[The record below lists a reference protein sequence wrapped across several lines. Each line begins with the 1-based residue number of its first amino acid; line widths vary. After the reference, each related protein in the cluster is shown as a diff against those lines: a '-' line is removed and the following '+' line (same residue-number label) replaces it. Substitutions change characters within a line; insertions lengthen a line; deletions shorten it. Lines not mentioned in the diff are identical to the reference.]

1 MKKILGVLG
10 AIGMVA
16 TSASTVVSCGN
27 KGETDYK
34 LDLTS
39 EDYNYLYKVEAY
51 INSENGFGTDTDVM
65 FFSNVDSA
73 KVMYDVANNDN
84 DDADAIAD
92 AMKESQSFEW
102 NHSEL
107 ISGIES
113 FAYMVASSNEK
124 GEPTNPVYGTIT
136 NSAK

>member
-39 EDYNYLYKVEAY
+39 EDYDYLYEVEAY
-51 INSENGFGTDTDVM
+51 IISENGEGTDTDVM

-73 KVMYDVANNDN
+73 KVMYDAANNDN
-84 DDADAIAD
+84 DDVDAILA
-92 AMKESQSFEW
+92 AIEESESFKW
-102 NHSEL
+102 NHSES

-113 FAYMVASSNEK
+113 FAYMAASSNEN

>member
-1 MKKILGVLG
+1 MKKLLGILG

-39 EDYNYLYKVEAY
+39 KEYDTLGEIRAY
-51 INSENGFGTDTDVM
+51 IMSENGEGTEVG
-65 FFSNVDSA
+65 FFLSIDSA
-73 KVMYDVANNDN
+73 KTMYDAANKDNDGIEAIEAAMDDGASFEEKYGSDTPISDLEAFAYFASSFNDN
-84 DDADAIAD
+84 D
-92 AMKESQSFEW
+92 
-102 NHSEL
+102 
-107 ISGIES
+107 
-113 FAYMVASSNEK
+113 
-124 GEPTNPVYGTIT
+124 EPTNPVYGTIT

>member
-39 EDYNYLYKVEAY
+39 EDYDTIAEVKAY
-51 INSENGFGTDTDVM
+51 IISENGELTSFM

-73 KVMYDVANNDN
+73 KAIYDAANKDVDDN
-84 DDADAIAD
+84 AYLA
-92 AMKESQSFEW
+92 AMGDYKSFNEKYGDY
-102 NHSEL
+102 SS
-107 ISGIES
+107 ISGIKS
-113 FAYMVASSNEK
+113 FAYFASSLNN